1 MKKMILL
8 FALCVAFHC
17 SGQLLW
23 KVSGGDLPKPSYV
36 FGTYHVAPEHFIEKV
51 PGLLQVIDSVDAI
64 VVEVKEEEI
73 TNPSNFD
80 TYIQSMYA
88 PVDSTLDVVFSPEEY
103 REVDSLLRQVLM
115 CDTISLCSY
124 NHYKPST
131 VVQLLENDIFS
142 SLMGIDFDSVPL
154 LDSSLERC
162 VNARG
167 KPSYGLETFEYQS
180 QLLNKA
186 SLRQQADD
194 LKDML
199 SNYNDC
205 AFEAARLSIA
215 YFMQD
220 LERVRE
226 IVNESPSDLDMLE
239 CAERN
244 KAWVPKILKLA
255 RAQQVLVCVGAAHL
269 VEPFTGLLYLLKQAG
284 YEVAPVL

>member
-1 MKKMILL
+1 
-8 FALCVAFHC
+8 
-17 SGQLLW
+17 
-23 KVSGGDLPKPSYV
+23 
-36 FGTYHVAPEHFIEKV
+36 
-51 PGLLQVIDSVDAI
+51 
-64 VVEVKEEEI
+64 
-73 TNPSNFD
+73 
-80 TYIQSMYA
+80 
-88 PVDSTLDVVFSPEEY
+88 
-103 REVDSLLRQVLM
+103 
-115 CDTISLCSY
+115 
-124 NHYKPST
+124 
-131 VVQLLENDIFS
+131 
-142 SLMGIDFDSVPL
+142 MGIDFDSVPL
-154 LDSSLERC
+154 LDSSLERR

-244 KAWVPKILKLA
+244 KAWVPKILELA

-269 VEPFTGLLYLLKQAG
+269 AEPFTGLLYLLKQAG
-284 YEVAPVL
+284 YEVEPVL